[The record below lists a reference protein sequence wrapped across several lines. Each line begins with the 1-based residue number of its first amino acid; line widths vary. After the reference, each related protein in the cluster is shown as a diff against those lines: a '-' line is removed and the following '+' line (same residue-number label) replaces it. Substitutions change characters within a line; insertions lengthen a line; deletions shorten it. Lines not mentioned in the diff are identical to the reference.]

1 MLDGESL
8 MEADNDFLK
17 DDLGIKL
24 GAHRKVKL
32 LKIRKLKEAM
42 DGGDDVVVE
51 AVAFDVPP
59 NEQPRSPQRKG

>member
-8 MEADNDFLK
+8 MEADDDFLK

-32 LKIRKLKEAM
+32 LKIRKLKERQELEELEEQKRQQ
-42 DGGDDVVVE
+42 VE
-51 AVAFDVPP
+51 LA
-59 NEQPRSPQRKG
+59 